1 MHLKGKLGEFAPAGI
16 KQGGFSDCWFLAGST
31 AIAEDPT
38 RMYEVVHK
46 NSRHEYNPAGVFRYF
61 FWVKNKWVP
70 INIDDQLPVRYKY
83 SNSRDYFAPYGA
95 DRSNFGAWWMPLL
108 EKAYAKLNGNYD
120 RIEWGSGYESL
131 RQLSARPVF
140 FF

>member
-1 MHLKGKLGEFAPAGI
+1 MHLKGKLGEFSPAGI
-16 KQGGFSDCWFLAGST
+16 KQGKIGDCWFLAGST

-38 RMYEVVHK
+38 HMYPVVHK
-46 NSRHEYNPAGVFRYF
+46 NSRHDYSPTGIFRYF
-61 FWVKNKWVP
+61 FWVENKWVP
-70 INIDDQLPVRYKY
+70 INIDDQLPVGYKY

-95 DRSNFGAWWMPLL
+95 DRSTYGAWWMPLL

-131 RQLSARPVF
+131 RQLSGRPTF